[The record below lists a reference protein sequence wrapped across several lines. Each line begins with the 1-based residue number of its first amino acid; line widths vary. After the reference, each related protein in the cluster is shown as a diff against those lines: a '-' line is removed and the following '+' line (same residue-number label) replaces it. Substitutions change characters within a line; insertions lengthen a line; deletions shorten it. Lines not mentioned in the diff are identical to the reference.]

1 MPRALWSGSIS
12 FGLVNIPIKMVS
24 ATKNVDIHFHQIH
37 GKTQCRVR
45 QKLYCPQTDKE
56 VPRDELV
63 KGYEIAPDQYVILSE
78 KELDAAAAKT
88 SRAIEISEFVD
99 LVSIDPIYYDKPYYL
114 LPEERA
120 AKAYQLLVNAM
131 LEAGKVAIAKF
142 VMRNKEYLAALRPL
156 GNVICLETMR
166 FANEVVLAD
175 QLEGVPKPVSVDERE
190 LKMAQQLIES
200 LSEKFEPEKYSDEYS
215 GRLQDLIQKKIE
227 GEEIIT
233 EAPPTEAEG
242 RVINLMAALEE
253 SLARAGK
260 KKKDSQQPRRRQTKA
275 S

>member
-1 MPRALWSGSIS
+1 MPRALWSGSIN

-99 LVSIDPIYYDKPYYL
+99 LASIDPIYYDKPYYL

-131 LEAGKVAIAKF
+131 LEARKVAIAKF

-175 QLEGVPKPVSVDERE
+175 QLDGVPKPVSVDERE
-190 LKMAQQLIES
+190 LKMARQLIES

>member
-24 ATKNVDIHFHQIH
+24 ATKNVDVQFHQIH
-37 GKTQCRVR
+37 EKNQCRVR
-45 QKLYCPQTDKE
+45 QKLYCPQTGNE
-56 VPRDELV
+56 VPRNELV
-63 KGYEIAPDQYVILSE
+63 KGYEIAPDQYVILSD
-78 KELDAAAAKT
+78 KELDAAAPKT
-88 SRAIEISEFVD
+88 SRAIEITEFVD

-120 AKAYQLLVNAM
+120 AKAYQLLVHAM
-131 LEAGKVAIAKF
+131 LKAGKVAIAKF
-142 VMRNKEYLAALRPL
+142 VMRNKEYLATLRPL

-175 QLEGVPKPVSVDERE
+175 KLEGMPKPVPVDDRE
-190 LKMAQQLIES
+190 LKMAHQLIES
-200 LSEKFEPEKYSDEYS
+200 LSENFEPEKYSDEYS
-215 GRLQDLIQKKIE
+215 KRLQDLIQKKIE
-227 GEEIIT
+227 GEEIVT

-260 KKKDSQQPRRRQTKA
+260 KKKEYRQPRKRQTKA